1 MAKWQKQTMKMAK
14 NHVWKASPGYQI
26 LVLDRGAARIDI
38 PQGWNVAPGEKC
50 LEVRDKPQPDDRC
63 LIQITVFPQMEHVD
77 FSGLPLVS
85 MFEQVTGG
93 DDEMDVIS
101 LSPINEERRKD
112 LEIVWRETRYI
123 DPEEKR
129 EACTRNCFARRV
141 GIHVLISFSNWPE
154 DVEEFTP
161 AWEELLRSLR
171 VGEFVDPKTGWRIR

>member
-1 MAKWQKQTMKMAK
+1 MAKWQTQSMKMAK
-14 NHVWKASPGYQI
+14 NHVWKSSPGYKI

-38 PQGWNVAPGEKC
+38 PEGWDVSPGENC
-50 LEVRDKPQPDDRC
+50 LEVRDKPGDEGRC
-63 LIQITVFPQMEHVD
+63 LIQVTVFPQMQGVD
-77 FSGLPLVS
+77 FSTLPLLPL
-85 MFEQVTGG
+85 FEQVTGG
-93 DDEMDVIS
+93 DEMDIIVRGQVFQ
-101 LSPINEERRKD
+101 ERRKD

-129 EACTRNCFARRV
+129 EACTRNCFCRRV

-161 AWEELLRSLR
+161 AWEEVLRSLR